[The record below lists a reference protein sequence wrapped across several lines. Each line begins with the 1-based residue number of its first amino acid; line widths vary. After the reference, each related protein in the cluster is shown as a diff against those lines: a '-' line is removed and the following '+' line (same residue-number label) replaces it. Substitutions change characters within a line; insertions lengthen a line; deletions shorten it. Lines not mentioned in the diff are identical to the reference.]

1 MYDIILATIN
11 NFTFMEAL
19 CCLDFFAFVRVCY
32 YTGYQIEPF
41 DNPADFFMDITN
53 GEAKSTS
60 ETPAAGT
67 PTQEFRVHDTDRGT
81 KHGFR

>member
-1 MYDIILATIN
+1 
-11 NFTFMEAL
+11 MEAL
-19 CCLDFFAFVRVCY
+19 CCLDFLAFVCVCY

-60 ETPAAGT
+60 ETPAAGK
-67 PTQEFRVHDTDRGT
+67 EFRVHDTDRGT